1 MTRTRLW
8 LLLFSAVA
16 FVASAMALY
25 VHYNLITDS
34 SYTSFCDISAT
45 INCEAVYESAYGT
58 VRGVPV
64 AVGGVIWSALVF
76 LLAAH
81 GLRRPKSAEAQSV
94 GEYVFLLSIVGL
106 ASVLYLGYASYFI
119 LHKVCLLCAGTYVG
133 VFGVFFVAAGVT
145 KMPFAS
151 LPGRLLRDVKS
162 LPGSP
167 AAAGLAVAWLVASI
181 GLVALFPRDMKA
193 AAPATA
199 AEAAATAAGELTGES
214 AAQAGAKAI
223 SAGQR
228 ADFERWYA
236 AQPYSP
242 IAVANDGAKVV
253 VVKFNDYMCP
263 PCKQTYLN
271 YKPVWARLNKNFPG
285 QVKFVTRDYPLEP
298 ECNTGGVHMASCE
311 AAAAVRMA
319 RLVGKAEALEDWLF
333 DNQPALTPDMVRQG
347 ARQIA
352 GITDFDARY
361 QTVLAQVKA
370 DVKLGQSLGVGRTPT
385 FFING
390 RKVEGG
396 LDAEFFEAAIEYE
409 LARAAQSAK
418 P

>member
-1 MTRTRLW
+1 V
-8 LLLFSAVA
+8 S
-16 FVASAMALY
+16 
-25 VHYNLITDS
+25 
-34 SYTSFCDISAT
+34 
-45 INCEAVYESAYGT
+45 
-58 VRGVPV
+58 
-64 AVGGVIWSALVF
+64 
-76 LLAAH
+76 
-81 GLRRPKSAEAQSV
+81 
-94 GEYVFLLSIVGL
+94 
-106 ASVLYLGYASYFI
+106 
-119 LHKVCLLCAGTYVG
+119 
-133 VFGVFFVAAGVT
+133 
-145 KMPFAS
+145 
-151 LPGRLLRDVKS
+151 
-162 LPGSP
+162 
-167 AAAGLAVAWLVASI
+167 
-181 GLVALFPRDMKA
+181 LVALFPRDMT

-199 AEAAATAAGELTGES
+199 AEATAAAEAAAAPGGEQAAAPAKTLT
-214 AAQAGAKAI
+214 AA
-223 SAGQR
+223 QR

-253 VVKFNDYMCP
+253 IVKFNDYMCP

-271 YKPVWARLNKNFPG
+271 YKPVLARLNKTMPG

-298 ECNTGGVHMASCE
+298 ECNTGGVHLGSCE

-333 DNQPALTPDMVRQG
+333 DNQPALTPDLVRQG
-347 ARQIA
+347 VKQVA
-352 GITDFDARY
+352 GVTDFDARY

-370 DVKLGQSLGVGRTPT
+370 DVRLGQSLGVGRTPT

-396 LDAEFFEAAIEYE
+396 LDPEFFEAAIEYE